1 MINNK
6 CLVSLIDVVFACCL
20 KQISWMI
27 NVETWMMFQLEECE
41 DAKPKMQQK
50 RQQLAGTK
58 NNVMQQKQK
67 ARSVIPKC

>member
-6 CLVSLIDVVFACCL
+6 CLVSLMLFLHV

-50 RQQLAGTK
+50 QQQLAGVK
-58 NNVMQQKQK
+58 DNVMQQKQK